1 MTMSP
6 TRPNFHQNC
15 RLYPSLISSCTVD
28 WYEKWPEEALLIVAD
43 TFLREKVD
51 IKNREVNITPL
62 KKSNASEDFNLL
74 SESTNTTSL
83 NDNEP

>member
-6 TRPNFHQNC
+6 TRPTFHQIC

-43 TFLREKVD
+43 AFLREKVD

-62 KKSNASEDFNLL
+62 KKSNVSDDFFFFF
-74 SESTNTTSL
+74 
-83 NDNEP
+83 

>member
-43 TFLREKVD
+43 AFLREKVD

-62 KKSNASEDFNLL
+62 KKSNASDDFYLL
-74 SESTNTTSL
+74 SESNNTTSL

>member
-6 TRPNFHQNC
+6 SRPSFHQNC

-62 KKSNASEDFNLL
+62 KKSNAS
-74 SESTNTTSL
+74 
-83 NDNEP
+83 

>member
-43 TFLREKVD
+43 AFLREKVD
-51 IKNREVNITPL
+51 INHLQKWEKRKMTKYCFSCAWSHP
-62 KKSNASEDFNLL
+62 NLL
-74 SESTNTTSL
+74 
-83 NDNEP
+83 